1 MRVIRM
7 IWDFK
12 GMEAE
17 QIAKHHAIHL
27 AEFAKKHNLSPYK
40 SDIIKMSDLY
50 TIAHLDVNEEFLI
63 LVRDSLKPHRGEW
76 IEEA

>member
-1 MRVIRM
+1 M
-7 IWDFK
+7 IWDFR

-17 QIAKHHAIHL
+17 HIAKHHAIHL
-27 AEFAKKHNLSPYK
+27 GEFAENHNLIPYK

-50 TIAHLDVNEEFLI
+50 TIAHLDVNEEHLI